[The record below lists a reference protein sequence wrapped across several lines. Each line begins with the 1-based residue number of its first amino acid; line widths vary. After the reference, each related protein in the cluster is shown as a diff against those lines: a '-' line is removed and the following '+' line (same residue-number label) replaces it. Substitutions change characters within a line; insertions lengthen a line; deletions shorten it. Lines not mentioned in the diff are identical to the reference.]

1 MSCQPKILF
10 AKSRRKSEYLG
21 HIMINNS
28 KYRIVQIVGQR
39 MDEDKGASSEDE
51 ELCDWPTGVVICT
64 IKFATSGI
72 GQTNRRSRR
81 SINRHNSR
89 RAVFLCLMRNKFKLH
104 SLVLA
109 DFRRI
114 LTIKTIQI
122 QSTESPQEFESWYEN
137 SF

>member
-28 KYRIVQIVGQR
+28 KYRIVQ
-39 MDEDKGASSEDE
+39 EDKGASSEDE

-122 QSTESPQEFESWYEN
+122 QSTESPQ
-137 SF
+137 